1 MEITNED
8 NIELMARYPD
18 NYFDLAIVD
27 PPYGR
32 NSPSDEKL
40 IEDMFA
46 NIRSQN
52 SECKLVVILPVE
64 AGGDDLDEEI
74 MTDIELPG
82 YEVKAAFGI
91 PVHKSLGRVMI
102 IAEASTQ
109 D

>member
-1 MEITNED
+1 M
-8 NIELMARYPD
+8 L
-18 NYFDLAIVD
+18 
-27 PPYGR
+27 
-32 NSPSDEKL
+32 S
-40 IEDMFA
+40 

-52 SECKLVVILPVE
+52 SDCKLVVILPVE

-74 MTDIELPG
+74 TTDIELPG
-82 YEVKAAFGI
+82 YEIIAAFGI